1 MNTEIKIH
9 DIKPILD
16 IEEYSFYYFL
26 GVVGVGILLLL
37 GIIYLLYIWYK
48 KRHAFNLRV
57 HHAKLLNSLDLS
69 DTKNSAYAISSYG
82 STFKDDSSRHVQ
94 MYKNL
99 SDRLESYKYKKSVEK
114 FDSDT
119 LGYIELYKG
128 MIDV

>member
-1 MNTEIKIH
+1 MQNEIQIH

-16 IEEYSFYYFL
+16 IQENSLYYFL
-26 GVVGVGILLLL
+26 GVIGVGIVLLI
-37 GIIYLLYIWYK
+37 GILYLLYIWYK
-48 KRHAFNLRV
+48 KRHAFNIRA

-69 DTKNSAYAISSYG
+69 DTKNAAYAISSYG
-82 STFKDDSSRHVQ
+82 STFKDDSPRHVQ

-99 SDRLESYKYKKSVEK
+99 SDRLESYKYKKNVEK